1 MKSFQVRETTT
12 VLKTSSKQAIRIRW
26 QVTIVER
33 RNFFAR
39 LNIYIYTH
47 VYISCS
53 LKVARWETGQLL
65 ANPDAYV
72 HASLSLSRLFLR
84 RGTRVCCCSQL
95 GPRFPRSVLPRLLF
109 SLLPLFPRSTIGEY
123 YSTLRSSESSIRFS
137 TYHDNTRYLWFH
149 SRKCNFS
156 SWRIRERFEKAGSK
170 FNFNWKCILYRY
182 TR

>member
-39 LNIYIYTH
+39 LNIYIYTCI
-47 VYISCS
+47 Y
-53 LKVARWETGQLL
+53 LLL
-65 ANPDAYV
+65 AESGEVGNGTTV
-72 HASLSLSRLFLR
+72 GESRRVRTRLSLSLLLVSSPWN
-84 RGTRVCCCSQL
+84 T
-95 GPRFPRSVLPRLLF
+95 RLL
-109 SLLPLFPRSTIGEY
+109 LLATWTTISAIRFATIAFLTPPPLSTIGEY